1 MLHLNGVSGRG
12 QGKLEA
18 MLSER
23 AIPIIGIVMGSSL
36 VAVAI
41 AGEVTDCQ
49 TRVQRE
55 GPGDLTHWSW
65 RTIDGKQCWYRGG
78 RWKPKHELRWAE
90 TTPSAAPGTD
100 GHTELAGLDAEPG
113 QPQIG
118 LDAGPTEPASI
129 DNAPEEWRA
138 QFADL
143 LLAKGLALIGEASP
157 LD

>member
-1 MLHLNGVSGRG
+1 MFHLDGASGRG

-23 AIPIIGIVMGSSL
+23 AIPMIGIFMGSSL
-36 VAVAI
+36 VVAVAI
-41 AGEVTDCQ
+41 AGEMTDCQ

-78 RWKPKHELRWAE
+78 NWKPKHELRWAE
-90 TTPSAAPGTD
+90 TTPSAAPGTVGQPDTD
-100 GHTELAGLDAEPG
+100 GHTELAGLDA
-113 QPQIG
+113 
-118 LDAGPTEPASI
+118 GPTEPTSI